1 MSEGAKCKEGECVYM
16 KEIIQMANDVK
27 YIKMKSDDT
36 NTQVKLT
43 NGRVRK
49 LELFKSNVIYT
60 TIGVVFMFGFMIYAA
75 NHGWVEAIIEFGK

>member
-1 MSEGAKCKEGECVYM
+1 VKEMV
-16 KEIIQMANDVK
+16 QMASDIRH
-27 YIKMKSDDT
+27 IKNKTEDT

-49 LELFKSNVIYT
+49 LEVFKSNVIYT
-60 TIGVVFMFGFMIYAA
+60 TIGVILTFVFMIYAA